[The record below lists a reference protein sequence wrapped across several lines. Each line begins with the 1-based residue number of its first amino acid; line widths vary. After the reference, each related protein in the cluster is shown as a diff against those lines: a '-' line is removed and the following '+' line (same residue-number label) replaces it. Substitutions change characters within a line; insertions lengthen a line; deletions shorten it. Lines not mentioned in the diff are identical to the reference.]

1 MKKSSNLAE
10 QVKWTMRY
18 HSLFSERRWKLA
30 VVESLILKLDYTSSW
45 LFADNI
51 IAVRVPDELMA
62 VVFHRIGCGTFL
74 SRLTVWIN
82 LLMVYRVF

>member
-1 MKKSSNLAE
+1 
-10 QVKWTMRY
+10 MRY

-62 VVFHRIGCGTFL
+62 VVFH
-74 SRLTVWIN
+74 S
-82 LLMVYRVF
+82 